1 MFKMN
6 NLSQWQSV
14 LEKEVAPSAGV
25 QAPKTLQ
32 WDKIDGLEDHFLAE
46 IAKVGDGRMAKLMG
60 EGGKLGGQHKKDM
73 IEYWSTL
80 HDTMTKSWPQ
90 LNLSLT
96 NLKDKVKK

>member
-1 MFKMN
+1 MD
-6 NLSQWQSV
+6 NLSAWQSMV
-14 LEKEVAPSAGV
+14 KKEVAPAAGAL
-25 QAPKTLQ
+25 APKTLQ
-32 WDKIDGLEDHFLAE
+32 WDKIDGLEEFFLAE
-46 IAKVGDGRMAKLMG
+46 IAKVGDVKMAKLMG
-60 EGGKLGGQHKKDM
+60 GGGNLGDQHKKDM